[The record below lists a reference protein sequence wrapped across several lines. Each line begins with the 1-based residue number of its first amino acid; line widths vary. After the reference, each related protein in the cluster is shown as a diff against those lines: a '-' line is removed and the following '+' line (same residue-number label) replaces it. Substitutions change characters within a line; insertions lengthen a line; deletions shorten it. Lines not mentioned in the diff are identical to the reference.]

1 MAVKVERR
9 GLSGDWMLDSGASS
23 HVCVEKEPF
32 TSFKKFNEAFQVW
45 DGEITRGNMCGSVVI
60 EAMNS
65 LNQSEMTLV
74 LDKVEFSPSGPA
86 NLLRLGLM
94 LNEGWELSA
103 SPPSMLPKKAYLTRD
118 GKQLAFIHHGTHFWL
133 NTGNFGD
140 TCPGV
145 MAAVNADASPLM
157 KCHEPLAHLNE
168 AALKFMV
175 KNGVVQG
182 MGIPA
187 EQLKTKLNC
196 HSCMKAK
203 QWRMTYSDASD

>member
-1 MAVKVERR
+1 
-9 GLSGDWMLDSGASS
+9 
-23 HVCVEKEPF
+23 
-32 TSFKKFNEAFQVW
+32 
-45 DGEITRGNMCGSVVI
+45 
-60 EAMNS
+60 
-65 LNQSEMTLV
+65 
-74 LDKVEFSPSGPA
+74 
-86 NLLRLGLM
+86 M
-94 LNEGWELSA
+94 LNEDWELSA

-118 GKQLAFIHHGTHFWL
+118 GKQLAFIYHGTHFWL

-175 KNGVVQG
+175 KNDVVQG

-187 EQLKTKLNC
+187 EQLKMKLTVI
-196 HSCMKAK
+196 A
-203 QWRMTYSDASD
+203 A